1 MISALLLFLIR
12 IYRYT
17 LSFWVGQHCRFYP
30 TCSAYAESAIEQH
43 GCMRGSFLALKRLLR
58 CHPWHRGGEDPLP
71 KVDK

>member
-1 MISALLLFLIR
+1 MISKLMLALIR

-30 TCSAYAESAIEQH
+30 SCSAYAEAAIEQY
-43 GCMRGSFLALKRLLR
+43 GGLRGGWLTLKRLLR

-71 KVDK
+71 